1 MSEESV
7 GMDHV
12 GVERSVSLPKQ
23 LQRWISETYFPE
35 SLTGIGDSD
44 RLLLYGGLA
53 IVGGLAMVVLSFVV
67 NPMSFVVARAI
78 LYTGGAVVY
87 AGIATWFV
95 HATLLSLGYLHRIE
109 RRLV

>member
-1 MSEESV
+1 
-7 GMDHV
+7 
-12 GVERSVSLPKQ
+12 
-23 LQRWISETYFPE
+23 
-35 SLTGIGDSD
+35 
-44 RLLLYGGLA
+44 
-53 IVGGLAMVVLSFVV
+53 MVVLSFAV
-67 NPMSFVVARAI
+67 NPVSFVVARAI